1 MAGRGTDIK
10 LDEEARAAGG
20 LMIIGTERHESRR
33 IDNQL
38 RGRSGRQGDPGYSR
52 FYVSMKDSLMV
63 RFGGDRLEGLFSSLG
78 EQQIESKMVTKSIGQ
93 AQRRVEGYNFDMRKQ
108 LLDYDDVLRKQRE
121 IMYEQRDYVLE
132 NDDVH
137 AIVHDMF
144 DRVIASIVNAN
155 VDESRHEVNVNYE
168 SIINGLNMLGLEE
181 ENIVKEEDLKGK
193 SKEEMQTYCGDVYFK
208 IYDDK
213 IEEFR
218 EQFLPVEKMI
228 VLRTMDRNWIEH
240 IDMMSK
246 LREGIHLRSYAQNN
260 PLQAYVSEGYEMF
273 EEMMERI
280 AREVVFFAL
289 KLQIQKKEGK
299 A

>member
-1 MAGRGTDIK
+1 M
-10 LDEEARAAGG
+10 
-20 LMIIGTERHESRR
+20 
-33 IDNQL
+33 
-38 RGRSGRQGDPGYSR
+38 
-52 FYVSMKDSLMV
+52 
-63 RFGGDRLEGLFSSLG
+63 
-78 EQQIESKMVTKSIGQ
+78 
-93 AQRRVEGYNFDMRKQ
+93 
-108 LLDYDDVLRKQRE
+108 
-121 IMYEQRDYVLE
+121 
-132 NDDVH
+132 H

-144 DRVIASIVNAN
+144 DRVIASIVNTN
-155 VDESRHEVNVNYE
+155 VGESRHEANVNYE